1 MQGITFITS
10 SNHDEVLQRHF
21 LLSPC
26 LAEPNVECLVQKGLL
41 NTAAAYNAAAA
52 QARHDLVC
60 FVDPDLYLEEAWL
73 ERFFAGLEAVQ
84 HGDPDWACL
93 GISGALRSQDA
104 KLLVGHFSE
113 GDEVFGPT
121 APLPIAVDGV
131 DDMLVVCRRDDAH
144 FDEWMPNGN
153 LLATEFCLRMRRDG
167 RQCYVIDAPCK
178 RRRDASRGKL
188 PLDYLLSCGYLYA
201 RYPDMLPIL
210 ASRVTI
216 QQSQGVCIL
225 TA

>member
-1 MQGITFITS
+1 M
-10 SNHDEVLQRHF
+10 QRHF

-41 NTAAAYNAAAA
+41 NTAAAYNAAVA

-60 FVDPDLYLEEAWL
+60 FVHPEVCLEGAWL
-73 ERFFAGLEAVQ
+73 EGFFNGLDAVE
-84 HGDPDWACL
+84 GLDPQWACV
-93 GISGALRSQDA
+93 GISGALRSDDA
-104 KLLVGHFSE
+104 KLLVGHFCE

-121 APLPIAVDGV
+121 EPLPIAVDSL
-131 DDMLVVCRRDDAH
+131 DDMLLVCRRDDAH
-144 FDEWMPNGN
+144 FDEWMPNAN

-167 RQCYVIDAPCK
+167 RHCYVIDAPC
-178 RRRDASRGKL
+178 RRRHDTSRSKL